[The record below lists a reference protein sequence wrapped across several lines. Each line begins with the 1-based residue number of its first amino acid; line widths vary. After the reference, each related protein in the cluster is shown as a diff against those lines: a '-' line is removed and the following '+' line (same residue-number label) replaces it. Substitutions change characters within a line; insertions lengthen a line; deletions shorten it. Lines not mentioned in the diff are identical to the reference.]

1 MRRTYLIARRD
12 FLSAV
17 KSKPFL
23 FGLIIAPLLFGS
35 GFIGLAMLKAKPDI
49 APRRVAILDRTG
61 ASAQAIVDA
70 ATAKSAARMY
80 DKVTHKQVEPTWSFE
95 IIAPAPDADA
105 QRLALSDRVRRRELY
120 AFLEIGALALHPP
133 VAVTDADAAKKP
145 PEARVDYYSNAGGI
159 DLTQSWLSGPIGDGL
174 HRARLAALGIPPARF
189 ADILAPA
196 TIQTMSLLSRDP
208 QTGRIQPAHKR
219 SEFERAVPFVL
230 MMMLA
235 MMALMASSPM
245 LSAVAEDKQQR
256 VFEMLLGSASAFELM
271 MGKVLAAIALTLISS
286 TLYIGAALL
295 VLANMALLGV
305 APLGLLPWFFAYLVA
320 DIFVL
325 CSLSIA
331 VGSACSSP
339 SDAQH
344 LAMVVI
350 GPTVIP
356 LMLLAPMM
364 QAPNGALA
372 VVLSLIPPFTPVV
385 MLMRQAL
392 PGGVPAWQ
400 PWVGLAGVVAWTL
413 LATWAAARIFRVGIL
428 VQGKTPKLADLARW
442 AIHG

>member
-1 MRRTYLIARRD
+1 MRRILLIARRD
-12 FLSAV
+12 FLAAV

-23 FGLIIAPLLFGS
+23 FGLILAPLLFGS
-35 GFIGLAMLKAKPDI
+35 GFIGLAVLKAKPDI
-49 APRRVAILDRTG
+49 APRHVAILDRTG
-61 ASAQAIVDA
+61 TAAEAIVDA
-70 ATAKSAARMY
+70 AAAKSAAQMY
-80 DKVTHKQVEPTWSFE
+80 DKLTHKQVEPAWSFE
-95 IIAPAPDADA
+95 IVAPVLDADA
-105 QRLALSDRVRRRELY
+105 QRLALSERVRRREIY

-133 VAVTDADAAKKP
+133 TADAAKTP

-159 DLTQSWLSGPIGDGL
+159 DLSQSWLSGPINDGL
-174 HRARLAALGIPPARF
+174 RRARLAALGLAPARF
-189 ADILAPA
+189 ADVLAPA

-219 SEFERAVPFVL
+219 SEFEMAVPFVL
-230 MMMLA
+230 MIMLA
-235 MMALMASSPM
+235 MMAIMSSSP
-245 LSAVAEDKQQR
+245 LLGAVADDKQQR

-271 MGKVLAAIALTLISS
+271 MGKVLAAIALTLTSS
-286 TLYIGAALL
+286 TLYIGVGLL
-295 VLANMALLGV
+295 VLSNMAMLGL
-305 APLGLLPWFFAYLVA
+305 APLGLLPWFFIYLVA
-320 DIFVL
+320 DILVL
-325 CSLSIA
+325 SSLGIA

-344 LAMVVI
+344 LAIVVI
-350 GPTVIP
+350 GPTIIP

-364 QAPNGALA
+364 QAPNGTLA
-372 VVLSLIPPFTPVV
+372 VVMSLVPPFTPLV

-400 PWVGLAGVVAWTL
+400 PWAGLAGVVAWTL

-428 VQGKTPKLADLARW
+428 VQGKTPKVADLARW

>member
-12 FLSAV
+12 FLAAV

-23 FGLIIAPLLFGS
+23 FGLIIAPVLFGS

-61 ASAQAIVDA
+61 AAAQAIVDA
-70 ATAKSAARMY
+70 AAAKSAAQMY
-80 DKVTHKQVEPTWSFE
+80 DKLTHKQVEPAWSFE
-95 IIAPAPDADA
+95 IVAPTADADA
-105 QRLALSDRVRRRELY
+105 QRLALSERVRRRELH
-120 AFLEIGALALHPP
+120 AFLEIGALALHPS
-133 VAVTDADAAKKP
+133 ADDAAKVP
-145 PEARVDYYSNAGGI
+145 AEARVDYYSNAGGI
-159 DLTQSWLSGPIGDGL
+159 DLTRSWLSGPIGDGL

-189 ADILAPA
+189 AEILVPA

-208 QTGRIQPAHKR
+208 QTGRIQPSHKR
-219 SEFERAVPFVL
+219 SEFETALPFVL

-245 LSAVAEDKQQR
+245 LGAVADDKQQR

-295 VLANMALLGV
+295 VLSNMALLGL

-320 DIFVL
+320 DILVL

-350 GPTVIP
+350 GPTIIP
-356 LMLLAPMM
+356 MLLLAPMM
-364 QAPNGALA
+364 QAPNGALT
-372 VVLSLIPPFTPVV
+372 VTLSLIPPFTPVV

-413 LATWAAARIFRVGIL
+413 LATWAAARVFRVGIL

-442 AIHG
+442 AMHG